1 MKNATLGMGC
11 CTLPAVT
18 RSNQPST
25 RHGMVKWISAV
36 GLSNNNKWRWW
47 MRMVADSYQRTHSPS
62 WLAWSECW
70 RPPGVQSAFIKR
82 TRWTLAVALS
92 QYDSS
97 TINIVLYIIL
107 SYYMSLTA
115 CLYNV
120 RIEST
125 VIGIY
130 WFIYEKC
137 KSQWLQHTGNDT
149 LHFLQAFSSGALAGS
164 VSCTCVCG
172 FTVWLYCVACS
183 DVICN
188 LRTCKERIRITRFI
202 PGRWHTFCWH
212 LPAKFNRMQLQAW
225 IICVY
230 IVVVYVVGLRCWQCC
245 RKLEFPLIRATR

>member
-1 MKNATLGMGC
+1 
-11 CTLPAVT
+11 
-18 RSNQPST
+18 
-25 RHGMVKWISAV
+25 
-36 GLSNNNKWRWW
+36 

-172 FTVWLYCVACS
+172 FTVWPVVMWYVIYVHVRKGLESPDLYQADGIHSVDTYPLSLTGCS
-183 DVICN
+183 
-188 LRTCKERIRITRFI
+188 CKHE
-202 PGRWHTFCWH
+202 
-212 LPAKFNRMQLQAW
+212 
-225 IICVY
+225 
-230 IVVVYVVGLRCWQCC
+230 
-245 RKLEFPLIRATR
+245 